1 MSSWPHAR
9 SRSRTSH
16 RPRHQQAARLSR
28 PSTTT
33 QQPTHGTPSVPRGIT
48 GPHRPE
54 PPAPERHVLTIIN
67 FQSFADLSS
76 RREFTPDNVD
86 FLGAECRLH
95 LDAIEEISLYLLGAD
110 ILITRKFPLS
120 PFATY
125 AILFPHEFAKLGTS
139 VSQATLW
146 NFVATI
152 LLVKLSK
159 LMKNSASVKH
169 WKLGFRDGVHGNNPH
184 SIQNSFQY
192 GPEGRLSGA
201 CHVTVKYPDSF
212 YHDTIATAFKKKN
225 SVNFRFSF
233 RSLTFSPC
241 LFYLLVLIFLS
252 TLCIFCHS
260 HIHVTFDHHQFPLF
274 VSNLG

>member
-1 MSSWPHAR
+1 MP
-9 SRSRTSH
+9 TSPRRH
-16 RPRHQQAARLSR
+16 R
-28 PSTTT
+28 
-33 QQPTHGTPSVPRGIT
+33 GD
-48 GPHRPE
+48 
-54 PPAPERHVLTIIN
+54 LTI
-67 FQSFADLSS
+67 
-76 RREFTPDNVD
+76 FTW
-86 FLGAECRLH
+86 CRH
-95 LDAIEEISLYLLGAD
+95 FDHTEISSVTVRNL
-110 ILITRKFPLS
+110 
-120 PFATY
+120 Y

-233 RSLTFSPC
+233 LSLTFSPC
-241 LFYLLVLIFLS
+241 LFNLLVLIFLS

-260 HIHVTFDHHQFPLF
+260 HIHATFDHHQFSAF
-274 VSNLG
+274 RIKFRI